1 MNIGK
6 FTTIICLMAFVVINI
21 AILSSTIADDS
32 QPTIGYGR
40 GGRMS
45 GGSKSAR
52 SDEPIQPIPI
62 SFDYNRAK
70 VELGKKL
77 FFEPRL

>member
-6 FTTIICLMAFVVINI
+6 FTTIICLLAFVVINI

-32 QPTIGYGR
+32 QPKIGYGR

-45 GGSKSAR
+45 GSSKSAR

-62 SFDYNRAK
+62 NFDYNRAK
-70 VELGKKL
+70 VE
-77 FFEPRL
+77 

>member
-6 FTTIICLMAFVVINI
+6 FTTIICLLAFVAINVV
-21 AILSSTIADDS
+21 ILSPAIADES
-32 QPTIGYGR
+32 EPKIGYGR

-45 GGSKSAR
+45 GSSKSAR
-52 SDEPIQPIPI
+52 ADEPIQPIPI
-62 SFDYNRAK
+62 NFDFNRTK

-77 FFEPRL
+77 FRNVVL